1 MFSQFFRRLSQ
12 ITGVALFVEL
22 SRVPK
27 INFFDTAQFAEFVR
41 WPKMFDNVPFFSEII
56 PQRGGGGRGTPYESL
71 YGEPKGVPF
80 PSLLAGGYWGF
91 HHGKPV
97 PFCNRVPCWIFE
109 ARAPG
114 YERAS
119 ANIEGGGR
127 GREKT
132 LSLPP
137 SPRSLCQLSTRPRPN
152 RANSRLLRVYKRVG
166 KSII

>member
-1 MFSQFFRRLSQ
+1 MFSRFFRRLSQ

-56 PQRGGGGRGTPYESL
+56 PQGGGGGTPYESL

-80 PSLLAGGYWGF
+80 SSLLAGGYWGF
-91 HHGKPV
+91 HRGKPV
-97 PFCNRVPCWIFE
+97 PFCNRVRCWIFE

-132 LSLPP
+132 LHP
-137 SPRSLCQLSTRPRPN
+137 CPRPL
-152 RANSRLLRVYKRVG
+152 AHFVNSLLGLDLAARIQDCFGYIKG
-166 KSII
+166 

>member
-1 MFSQFFRRLSQ
+1 MFSRFFRRLSQ

-56 PQRGGGGRGTPYESL
+56 PQGGGGEELPMRAYTGSR
-71 YGEPKGVPF
+71 KGYLF
-80 PSLLAGGYWGF
+80 LACLQAVTGGF
-91 HHGKPV
+91 IAGKPV

-132 LSLPP
+132 LHP
-137 SPRSLCQLSTRPRPN
+137 CPRPL
-152 RANSRLLRVYKRVG
+152 AHFVNSLLGLDLTARIQDCFGYIKG
-166 KSII
+166 